1 MKYGV
6 VNIDNL
12 CRDLSDWTTLYMA
25 GRLHKPV
32 KILRNDPRVLLANQ
46 VNLLSAVRV
55 ALLLLP
61 ERFSELELYNTIAG
75 LSYMGDPRMSL
86 PTENPHKVQNIV
98 NSQLSNLRRLY
109 SPLIHQLPNVYF
121 VNATL
126 SWNDSPADTM
136 LVQHMDPVRRGNM
149 VRRLPRAFRERLYFQ
164 YQKKLAIPRAEF
176 RKMIGATEDEER
188 VSKKQ
193 GGEFEQRIAA
203 DLANI
208 RSEITTAIKRTVAW
222 PSTAQSI
229 KGVLTAGPVKS
240 WKYLGEKTTK
250 WNESNKSP
258 SRPMTKS

>member
-1 MKYGV
+1 MVKYGV
-6 VNIDNL
+6 VNIDTL
-12 CRDLSDWTTLYMA
+12 CRDLSEWNTLYMA

-61 ERFSELELYNTIAG
+61 ETFYELTLYTTIAG

-98 NSQLSNLRRLY
+98 NNQISNLRRLY

-121 VNATL
+121 VNENL
-126 SWNDSPADTM
+126 SWNDLPSNTM
-136 LVQHMDPVRRGNM
+136 LVQDMDPIRRGNM
-149 VRRLPRAFRERLYFQ
+149 VRRLPKAFREKLYFQ
-164 YQKKLAIPRAEF
+164 YQKKFAIPQPEF

-193 GGEFEQRIAA
+193 GGEFEQRIAE

-208 RSEITTAIKRTVAW
+208 RGEVATVIKKTVGW
-222 PSTAQSI
+222 PSTAQSV
-229 KGVLTAGPVKS
+229 KGILTAGPVKS
-240 WKYLGEKTTK
+240 WKYLSEKITK
-250 WNESNKSP
+250 WKVSKKSP
-258 SRPMTKS
+258 NHSTKQ